1 MEIIDKVID
10 IGKKFLPDKDKQL
23 EYEIEMRKLD
33 LEDFKE
39 KKGIITKIFH
49 LVFPFAVFV
58 FLGMIVIEFWIKI
71 NYLLEKDIWL
81 LQNFIPKSLELF
93 VLIFIS
99 LLMPKK
105 LLEPIVTIAIKYFEN
120 KFKK

>member
-1 MEIIDKVID
+1 MILDDIVE

-33 LEDFKE
+33 LDEFKE
-39 KKGIITKIFH
+39 KKGIMTRIFH
-49 LVFPFAVFV
+49 LVFPFAVLV
-58 FLGMIVIEFWIKI
+58 FLGMTIIEFWIKL
-71 NYLLEKDIWL
+71 NYFLEKDIWL
-81 LQNFIPKSLELF
+81 LQSFIPKSLELL
-93 VLIFIS
+93 VIIFIS

-120 KFKK
+120 KLKR